1 MTDANNPS
9 LTLRKVASLLNED
22 VDTIFEIACD
32 MTPADGCFTV
42 LDDAFSLDDQMFI
55 GTAFTEAGID
65 FIVARLATRAT
76 SH

>member
-1 MTDANNPS
+1 MTDADSPI
-9 LTLRKVASLLNED
+9 LTLRNVASLLSED

-32 MTPADGCFTV
+32 MTPADGCVTV